1 MHNTKKSFILRLI
14 SAVIMTLMLAFFV
27 SGCSK
32 KGVVQ
37 TDITVAPSD
46 EDYEYSE
53 ASISYAQNAI
63 YSCLYAYE
71 KEKSGAPNQEKIN
84 SLKKQA
90 EKIQKAFPKTLEPK
104 KYDSLFI
111 SLNANS
117 DKIAKGLVLLGGD
130 EKINGFEALKGAYL
144 ALTDT
149 VDGEYIG
156 ELLYNAALVAYD
168 EKYEAQ
174 ISAYEKYGHEY
185 MLDKANEYAE
195 YKQVFISDIGAEN
208 VSRLIEYSL
217 LIGDLYCGTAFDGD
231 EISSF
236 TNEEILIFF
245 KSLDIS
251 CITVTALGYELILNS
266 YAETVITDK
275 SKSFF
280 DKVIFEAARNGDI
293 SKLAVAIFEAS
304 SLIAESQA
312 KLTTAD
318 IELLRQGSLD
328 ELIFTMIERFDEDAW
343 ARFDSALTQEINKE
357 AYNALAK
364 SYYGEGFDNYLQAGK
379 SATIEDLKSSCGGD
393 SFNKTLK
400 EYIFGIC
407 PAFSYDMNF

>member
-1 MHNTKKSFILRLI
+1 
-14 SAVIMTLMLAFFV
+14 MTLMLAFLV
-27 SGCSK
+27 SGCTHK
-32 KGVVQ
+32 KVTQ
-37 TDITVAPSD
+37 TDITVTPSD
-46 EDYEYSE
+46 EGYEYSE
-53 ASISYAQNAI
+53 ASVSYAQNAV

-71 KEKSGAPNQEKIN
+71 KEKSGALNQEKIN

-90 EKIQKAFPKTLEPK
+90 EKIQKSFPKTLEPK

-130 EKINGFEALKGAYL
+130 EKIKGFEELKGAYL

-156 ELLYNAALVAYD
+156 ELLYNAALAAYD

-174 ISAYEKYGHEY
+174 ISAYEKYGQQY

-195 YKQVFISDIGAEN
+195 RKQTFISDIGAEN
-208 VSRLIEYSL
+208 ISYLIEYAL

-245 KSLDIS
+245 KFLDIS
-251 CITVTALGYELILNS
+251 CITVRARGYELILTT
-266 YAETVITDK
+266 YAETIIVDK

-280 DKVIFEAARNGDI
+280 DKVIFEAERNGDA
-293 SKLAVAIFEAS
+293 SKFAVAISEIF
-304 SLIAESQA
+304 SLIAESQE

-318 IELLRQGSLD
+318 IELLRQGSFD
-328 ELIFTMIERFDEDAW
+328 ELIFNMIERFDDSAW
-343 ARFDSALTQEINKE
+343 ARFDSALTQKINKE

-364 SYYGEGFDNYLQAGK
+364 SYYKEGFDIYLQAGK
-379 SATIEDLKSSCGGD
+379 SATLEELKASCGTD

-407 PAFSYDMNF
+407 PAFSYNMNF

>member
-1 MHNTKKSFILRLI
+1 MHNTRKSFILRLI
-14 SAVIMTLMLAFFV
+14 SAVIMTLMLAFLV
-27 SGCSK
+27 SGCTHK
-32 KGVVQ
+32 KVTQ
-37 TDITVAPSD
+37 TDITVTPSD
-46 EDYEYSE
+46 EGYEYSE
-53 ASISYAQNAI
+53 ASVSYAQNAV

-90 EKIQKAFPKTLEPK
+90 EKIQKSFPKTLEPK

-130 EKINGFEALKGAYL
+130 EKIKGFEELKGAYL

-156 ELLYNAALVAYD
+156 ELLYNAALAAYD

-174 ISAYEKYGHEY
+174 ISAYEKYGQQY

-195 YKQVFISDIGAEN
+195 RKQTFISDIGAEN
-208 VSRLIEYSL
+208 ISYLIEYAL

-245 KSLDIS
+245 KFLDIS
-251 CITVTALGYELILNS
+251 CITVRARGYELILTT
-266 YAETVITDK
+266 YAETIIVDK

-280 DKVIFEAARNGDI
+280 DKVIFEAERNGDA
-293 SKLAVAIFEAS
+293 SKFAVAISEIF
-304 SLIAESQA
+304 SLIAESQE

-318 IELLRQGSLD
+318 IELLRQGSFD
-328 ELIFTMIERFDEDAW
+328 ELIFNMIERFDDSAW
-343 ARFDSALTQEINKE
+343 ARFDSALTQKINKE

-364 SYYGEGFDNYLQAGK
+364 SYYKEGFDIYLQAGK
-379 SATIEDLKSSCGGD
+379 SATLEELKASCGTD

-407 PAFSYDMNF
+407 PAFSYNMNF

>member
-14 SAVIMTLMLAFFV
+14 SAVIMTLMLAFLL
-27 SGCSK
+27 SGCTHK
-32 KGVVQ
+32 KVTQ
-37 TDITVAPSD
+37 TDITVTPND
-46 EDYEYSE
+46 ESYEYSE
-53 ASISYAQNAI
+53 ASV

-90 EKIQKAFPKTLEPK
+90 EKIQKSFPKTLEPK

-130 EKINGFEALKGAYL
+130 EKIKGFEELKGAYL
-144 ALTDT
+144 ALIDT

-156 ELLYNAALVAYD
+156 ELLYSAALAAYD

-174 ISAYEKYGHEY
+174 ISAYEKYGQQY

-195 YKQVFISDIGAEN
+195 RKQTFISDIGAQN

-251 CITVTALGYELILNS
+251 CITVSARGYELILTT
-266 YAETVITDK
+266 YAETIIVDK

-280 DKVIFEAARNGDI
+280 
-293 SKLAVAIFEAS
+293 
-304 SLIAESQA
+304 
-312 KLTTAD
+312 
-318 IELLRQGSLD
+318 
-328 ELIFTMIERFDEDAW
+328 
-343 ARFDSALTQEINKE
+343 
-357 AYNALAK
+357 
-364 SYYGEGFDNYLQAGK
+364 
-379 SATIEDLKSSCGGD
+379 
-393 SFNKTLK
+393 
-400 EYIFGIC
+400 
-407 PAFSYDMNF
+407 

>member
-14 SAVIMTLMLAFFV
+14 SAAIMTLMLAFFV

-53 ASISYAQNAI
+53 ASISYAQNAV

-130 EKINGFEALKGAYL
+130 EKIKGFEELKGAYL

-251 CITVTALGYELILNS
+251 CITVSARGYELILTT
-266 YAETVITDK
+266 YAETIIVDK

-280 DKVIFEAARNGDI
+280 DKVIFEAERNGDV
-293 SKLAVAIFEAS
+293 SKLAVAIFEAA

-318 IELLRQGSLD
+318 IELLRQRSLD
-328 ELIFTMIERFDEDAW
+328 EFVFALIERFDEDAW
-343 ARFDSALTQEINKE
+343 ARFDSTLTQEINKE
-357 AYNALAK
+357 AYNALAR
-364 SYYGEGFDNYLQAGK
+364 SYYGEGVDIYLQAGK
-379 SATIEDLKSSCGGD
+379 SATLEELKSSCGDD

-407 PAFSYDMNF
+407 PAFSYDMNL

>member
-14 SAVIMTLMLAFFV
+14 SVAIMTLMLAFLL
-27 SGCSK
+27 SGCTHK
-32 KGVVQ
+32 KVTQ
-37 TDITVAPSD
+37 TDITVTPSD
-46 EDYEYSE
+46 EDYEYSA
-53 ASISYAQNAI
+53 ASVSYAQNAV

-90 EKIQKAFPKTLEPK
+90 EKIQKSFPKTLEPK

-130 EKINGFEALKGAYL
+130 EKIKGFEELKGAYL

-156 ELLYNAALVAYD
+156 ELIYNAALAAYD

-174 ISAYEKYGHEY
+174 ISAYEKYGQQY
-185 MLDKANEYAE
+185 MLERANEYAE
-195 YKQVFISDIGAEN
+195 RKQTFISDIGAEN
-208 VSRLIEYSL
+208 VSNLIEYAL

-251 CITVTALGYELILNS
+251 CITVSARGYELILET
-266 YAETVITDK
+266 YAETVIVDK

-280 DKVIFEAARNGDI
+280 DKVIFEAERNGDV
-293 SKLAVAIFEAS
+293 SKFAVAIFEAA
-304 SLIAESQA
+304 SLIAESQG

-318 IELLRQGSLD
+318 IELLRQGSFD
-328 ELIFTMIERFDEDAW
+328 ELIFALIERFDDSDW

-364 SYYGEGFDNYLQAGK
+364 SYYGEGFDIYLQAGK
-379 SATIEDLKSSCGGD
+379 SATLEELKASCGTD

-407 PAFSYDMNF
+407 PAFSYNMNF

>member
-14 SAVIMTLMLAFFV
+14 SAVIMTFMLAFLL
-27 SGCSK
+27 SGCTHK
-32 KGVVQ
+32 KVTQ
-37 TDITVAPSD
+37 TDITVTPDD
-46 EDYEYSE
+46 ESYEYSE
-53 ASISYAQNAI
+53 ASVSYAQNAV

-90 EKIQKAFPKTLEPK
+90 EKIQKSFPKTLEPK

-130 EKINGFEALKGAYL
+130 EKIKGFEELKDAYL

-156 ELLYNAALVAYD
+156 ELLYNAALAAYD

-195 YKQVFISDIGAEN
+195 RKQTFISDIGAEN
-208 VSRLIEYSL
+208 VSYLIEYAL

-245 KSLDIS
+245 KSLDLS
-251 CITVTALGYELILNS
+251 EITVTDLGYELILET
-266 YAETVITDK
+266 YAETIIADK

-280 DKVIFEAARNGDI
+280 DKVIFEAERNGDV
-293 SKLAVAIFEAS
+293 SKFAVAIS
-304 SLIAESQA
+304 KTLSLIAESQS

-318 IELLRQGSLD
+318 IELLRQGSFD
-328 ELIFTMIERFDEDAW
+328 ELIFAMIERFDDSAW

-364 SYYGEGFDNYLQAGK
+364 SYYKDGFDIYLQAGK
-379 SATIEDLKSSCGGD
+379 SATLEELKASCGTDG
-393 SFNKTLK
+393 FNKTLK

-407 PAFSYDMNF
+407 PAFSYNMNF